1 MEFTSSELC
10 DATKNYCKKAV
21 IGQGGFGKVY
31 KGVLRGSL
39 TAAIKVLSQVKVVSV
54 ASLLCHIWLIIKL
67 IGRQTSS
74 SKE

>member
-1 MEFTSSELC
+1 MELTSSDLC
-10 DATKNYCKKAV
+10 DATKDYCEKAV
-21 IGQGGFGKVY
+21 IGQGGFGIVY

-39 TAAIKVLSQVKVVSV
+39 LAAIKVLSQVKVVSI
-54 ASLLCHIWLIIKL
+54 ASILCHIWLI

>member
-10 DATKNYCKKAV
+10 DATRNYSKRAV

-39 TAAIKVLSQVKVVSV
+39 TAAIKVLSQVSDISI
-54 ASLLCHIWLIIKL
+54 AMYFTLATCH
-67 IGRQTSS
+67 
-74 SKE
+74 